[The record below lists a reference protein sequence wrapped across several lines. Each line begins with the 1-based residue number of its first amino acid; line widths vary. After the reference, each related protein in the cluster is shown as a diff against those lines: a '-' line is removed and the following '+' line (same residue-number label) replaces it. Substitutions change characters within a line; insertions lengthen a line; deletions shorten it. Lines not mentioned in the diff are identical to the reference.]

1 MEFRYNTLIRLI
13 KENDLKIGV
22 EIGVKRGQNIA
33 KILKECPDFVM
44 HAVDCWD
51 PKLQY
56 INWGKGAQIV
66 NEKFFNK
73 IWHAHP
79 KNIVKHKGYSV
90 PVSAEFEN
98 ESLDLVFID
107 GDHEYEGCRDDINAW
122 LPKLKTGGFMAGHD
136 YGHERFPGVKKIV
149 DEVFPQA
156 GIFGDM
162 VWVIQKI

>member
-1 MEFRYNTLIRLI
+1 MQFRYDTLADII
-13 KENDLKIGV
+13 QKNDLKIGV

-33 KILKECPDFVM
+33 KILQVCPTFIF

-73 IWHAHP
+73 ILHAHP
-79 KNIVKHKGYSV
+79 DNIIKHKGYSL

-98 ESLDLVFID
+98 ESLDLIFID
-107 GDHEYEGCRDDINAW
+107 GDHSYEGCRDDINAW

-149 DEVFPQA
+149 DELFPQA
-156 GIFGDM
+156 EIFGDM
-162 VWVIQKI
+162 VWLIQKI

>member
-1 MEFRYNTLIRLI
+1 MDFRYDTLIKTI

-33 KILKECPDFVM
+33 KILKECPDFIF

-56 INWGKGAQIV
+56 INWGKGAQVV

-73 IWHAHP
+73 ILHAYP
-79 KNIVKHKGYSV
+79 KNIFKHKGYSV
-90 PVSAEFEN
+90 PVSTEFAD
-98 ESLDLVFID
+98 ESVDLIFVD
-107 GDHEYEGCRDDINAW
+107 GDHSYEGCKTDIETW

-136 YGHERFPGVKKIV
+136 YGHVRFPGVKQSV
-149 DEVFPQA
+149 DEIFPNAQ
-156 GIFGDM
+156 IFGDM
-162 VWVIQKI
+162 VWLIQKV